1 MELIIGRHESTNKL
15 RVIKDGIQNVYYDL
29 PIVPNDVKRIHCSLN
44 MDSLGKFELKALDGL
59 TKVNKKQVFSRKIIN
74 LNDTIQLG
82 KNGYILPLHE
92 IISRELPN
100 YSNSINAFGSNIVE
114 PNSTGKLKI
123 SDVNLLVLSW
133 LSSGIS
139 TISWLYSNAYENNKI
154 PLSILTI
161 ISLIITIIAL
171 CLILKNIYSSG
182 FRLSKVLLSMMPIFL
197 IGGLAYYT
205 LSPKIKEIIIKN
217 NAIIEQFKKDM
228 IKVEGGSFYMGATSE
243 QIDEAKDNEKP
254 SHFVSLPDFYICKHE
269 VTQELWN
276 AIMGN
281 NPSEPKGDKLPVV
294 FVSYDDCLKFINL
307 LNKKTGE
314 NYRLPTEEE
323 WEYAA
328 RGGKRS
334 NGYKFAGSD
343 DLRQVGWYK
352 MNSGK
357 TIREVCQKDSNELG
371 LYDMCGNVIEWC
383 KNQYKEYTD
392 VPQSDS
398 LELNTREYFAM
409 RGGSVYSD
417 ATCSRVSYRLKAVRN
432 FKTKAI
438 GLRLAK
444 SL

>member
-15 RVIKDGIQNVYYDL
+15 RVIKDGIEKVYYDL
-29 PIVPNDVKRIHCSLN
+29 PIVPNDVKSIHCTLKTIAF
-44 MDSLGKFELKALDGL
+44 DKIELKALDGL
-59 TKVNKKQVFSRKIIN
+59 TKVNKKHVSSRKFITPSDIV
-74 LNDTIQLG
+74 QLG
-82 KNGYILPLHE
+82 KNGYILPLNE
-92 IISRELPN
+92 IISREMPN
-100 YSNSINAFGSNIVE
+100 YLNTINALSSNVGYL
-114 PNSTGKLKI
+114 NSTGNKKNDGYLH
-123 SDVNLLVLSW
+123 VLSW
-133 LSSGIS
+133 LFSGIS
-139 TISWLYSNAYENNKI
+139 TVSLLYSNAYDNNNL
-154 PLSILTI
+154 PLMAITI
-161 ISLIITIIAL
+161 ISLIITAIAL
-171 CLILKNIYSSG
+171 YLIFRNIFSSG
-182 FRLSKVLLSMMPIFL
+182 FSLSKILLSLIPIFL
-197 IGGLAYYT
+197 IGGLAYF
-205 LSPKIKEIIIKN
+205 LIKPKIDVIISKN
-217 NAIIEQFKKDM
+217 NAIIERLKKDM
-228 IKVEGGSFYMGATSE
+228 VKVEGGSFYMGATSE
-243 QIDEAKDNEKP
+243 QLPEAKDNEKP
-254 SHFVSLPDFYICKHE
+254 AHLVSLPDFYICKYE

-294 FVSYDDCLKFINL
+294 FVSYDDCLKFIKL

-328 RGGKRS
+328 RGGQKW

-343 DLRQVGWYK
+343 DLRKVGWYAK
-352 MNSGK
+352 NSGK
-357 TIREVCQKDSNELG
+357 TIREVCQRDSNELG

-392 VPQSDS
+392 VSQSDS
-398 LELNTREYFAM
+398 LDLNTREYFAM

-432 FKTKAI
+432 YNTKAI